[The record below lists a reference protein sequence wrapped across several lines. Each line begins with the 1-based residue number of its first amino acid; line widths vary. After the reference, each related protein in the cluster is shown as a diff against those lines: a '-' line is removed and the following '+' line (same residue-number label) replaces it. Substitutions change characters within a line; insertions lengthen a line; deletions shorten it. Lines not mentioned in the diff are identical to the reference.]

1 MEDSQYFREHE
12 GSEYHEG
19 VMLDEYHGNYS
30 LVAARKGKDGKV
42 YMSWCYPQGPD
53 RKPREKGVPWKVNL
67 GTQEQALKTLKYF
80 GALLGGDPDGEDI
93 PF

>member
-1 MEDSQYFREHE
+1 MENEKYFREMPD
-12 GSEYHEG
+12 SEYHEG
-19 VMLDEYHGNYS
+19 VMLDEYNGNWS
-30 LVAARKGKDGKV
+30 LVSANKGKDGKV
-42 YMSWCYPQGPD
+42 YLRWGFPQGLD

-80 GALLGGDPDGEDI
+80 GALLGGEPDSGEI